1 VHVFKELRNPYFL
14 GDEVGLTQSLGRVDA
29 WTWRPSAYAVLARTT
44 DDVVAAVNF
53 ARGEQFAARREGWW
67 SVFFVTSATRS

>member
-1 VHVFKELRNPYFL
+1 MIGKHAAPN
-14 GDEVGLTQSLGRVDA
+14 EVGLTQSLGQVDA
-29 WTWRPSAYAVLARTT
+29 WTSRPSAYAVLARTT

-67 SVFFVTSATRS
+67 SFFLTSAKRS